1 MSLVYHVPSL
11 IIFNRKDRAM
21 TSNRNKTLAEL
32 KEKRRKFLRVGK
44 VNYRDWTYSFGIK
57 PPKSG
62 KRLIWIRK
70 FLKK

>member
-1 MSLVYHVPSL
+1 
-11 IIFNRKDRAM
+11 M

-57 PPKSG
+57 PPKKT

-70 FLKK
+70 FLKKK